1 MKSEIIKQELYEYIS
16 NLEIIDCH
24 EHLIDESAAVSQKA
38 DFSLLVDQYNRGD
51 FLSAGMK
58 QDELDAFYDPETDL
72 DRKWKIYEKW
82 YQYVEDT
89 SYMKASKIVLEH
101 DFGVKEI
108 TRDNYRW
115 ISEELQKRK
124 QPGYYKKVF
133 KDCGIQCALNDDLIP
148 YTERFPENTELLK
161 RVVRTPDLPS
171 GEHFVTEGYFYNG
184 VTCVSDLQ
192 ERAKA
197 FVDKVKSLDNKGLKL
212 MASGCAYIEVSET
225 EAASEIQRLLQG
237 GASCASAKL
246 YWYVSELV
254 LREAEKADL
263 PVSVHTGYW
272 GDYRD
277 HSLENYIPLFFKYP
291 NLRFDVFHLGYPLV
305 KQSLLLAKTFPN
317 VNIDL
322 CWTYIISQ
330 QFAYDSLC
338 QMIDFLPRNKVMGFG
353 GDFINI
359 ERVYGHRIMMNETV
373 SKALAAKVEDGSIT
387 LEKAKIWA
395 RAMLVEN
402 PKAFYNV

>member
-1 MKSEIIKQELYEYIS
+1 M
-16 NLEIIDCH
+16 
-24 EHLIDESAAVSQKA
+24 
-38 DFSLLVDQYNRGD
+38 
-51 FLSAGMK
+51 
-58 QDELDAFYDPETDL
+58 
-72 DRKWKIYEKW
+72 
-82 YQYVEDT
+82 
-89 SYMKASKIVLEH
+89 
-101 DFGVKEI
+101 
-108 TRDNYRW
+108 
-115 ISEELQKRK
+115 
-124 QPGYYKKVF
+124 
-133 KDCGIQCALNDDLIP
+133 
-148 YTERFPENTELLK
+148 
-161 RVVRTPDLPS
+161 
-171 GEHFVTEGYFYNG
+171 
-184 VTCVSDLQ
+184 
-192 ERAKA
+192 
-197 FVDKVKSLDNKGLKL
+197 
-212 MASGCAYIEVSET
+212 
-225 EAASEIQRLLQG
+225 
-237 GASCASAKL
+237 
-246 YWYVSELV
+246 V